1 MKLSPSLALSTAVF
15 YALGYPIGALAVHAA
30 TPGLVLVTRFVA
42 SAVILAA
49 IVAAF
54 RLEWPRGKDIGHA
67 VIVGFLTQGTQ
78 FVGCYE
84 AMRLGVSP
92 VLVAL
97 IIAMNP
103 VITAVIATPVLGE
116 KIDMRRVFSVALA
129 VVAIVVAFAGR
140 LLEVGHVDAAV
151 LWVVVA
157 VFGLAGGGIYQQR
170 FVRSGHPIALNAIG
184 VTAALLPGG
193 IFALLTHQEITDL
206 PQAAW
211 TIAVL
216 VLANSVLA
224 ASLYMAAIKQ
234 AGAAAVSLLFG
245 IIPSITALLA
255 WAINGERPD
264 IGVVIGLVIGAIAC
278 FLGIRR
284 GNSDKTTAVGDA
296 AALQANPTQVGEAPE
311 TVETE
316 SEPSRR

>member
-1 MKLSPSLALSTAVF
+1 MKLSPTLAPSTALF
-15 YALGYPIGALAVHAA
+15 YALGYPIGSLAVRAA
-30 TPGLVLVTRFVA
+30 TPGIVLVTRFVA

-49 IVAAF
+49 IVAVL
-54 RLEWPRGKDIGHA
+54 RLEWPRGRDLGHA
-67 VIVGFLTQGTQ
+67 VVVGLLTQGTQ

-103 VITAVIATPVLGE
+103 VITAVLAAPVLGE
-116 KIDMRRVFSVALA
+116 RIDLRRVVSVALA

-157 VFGLAGGGIYQQR
+157 VAGLAAGGVYQQR

-184 VTAALLPGG
+184 VTASLVPGG
-193 IFALLTHQEITDL
+193 IFALLTQQEVTDL

-255 WAINGERPD
+255 WAIVGERPD
-264 IGVVIGLVIGAIAC
+264 IGVVIGLVIGAVAC
-278 FLGIRR
+278 FLGVRR
-284 GNSDKTTAVGDA
+284 PAR
-296 AALQANPTQVGEAPE
+296 APE
-311 TVETE
+311 SGEVAEAAV
-316 SEPSRR
+316 PAAPARC